1 MEKIKETFNPVY
13 NQVQQVK
20 DCVSYMLGEP
30 VEEARIAIV
39 VGHNGRNFVSST
51 DWRLTTKSGNK
62 RILPFT
68 MRPQYPNFVECVAGV
83 EYGVHGEQFFI
94 QPDKLLFAKS
104 AEIFLN
110 GKTYKFKPR
119 EALKIYVEPENTFI
133 ATDCLVECT
142 EMKDKRV
149 YRILTDENTL
159 LGKLDKDGR
168 ISQVL

>member
-1 MEKIKETFNPVY
+1 MEKITETFNPVY

-30 VEEARIAIV
+30 IIEAKIAIV

-51 DWRLTTKSGNK
+51 DWRLTTDSGNK

-83 EYGVHGEQFFI
+83 EYGVKNELFYI
-94 QPDKLLFAKS
+94 QPDDLTSAKS
-104 AEIFLN
+104 AEVHLN
-110 GKTYKFKPR
+110 SQVYKFNPR
-119 EALKIYVEPENTFI
+119 EALKIYIESESTFV
-133 ATDCLVECT
+133 ATDCLVECI
-142 EMKDKRV
+142 EMETKRV

-159 LGKLDKDGR
+159 VGKLDKNGR